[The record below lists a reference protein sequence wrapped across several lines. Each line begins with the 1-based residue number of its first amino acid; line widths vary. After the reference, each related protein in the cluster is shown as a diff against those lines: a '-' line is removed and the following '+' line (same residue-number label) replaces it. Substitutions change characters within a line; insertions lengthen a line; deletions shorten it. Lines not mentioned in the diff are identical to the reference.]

1 MSITN
6 FPIEGTVGTTL
17 RPKRFDLEVYQGDTF
32 TFNLVLKGNGG
43 TPLDLT
49 GWTALAQIK
58 KADGS
63 AGETPAL
70 DLTVG
75 TTDGKVTISLSG
87 TETGLLEPGSGPYKY
102 DVQLTDTA
110 GNKRTFIGGTI
121 VITED
126 ISE

>member
-6 FPIEGTVGTTL
+6 FPTEGTVGTTL

-32 TFNLVLKGNGG
+32 TFNLVLKGDGG

-49 GWTALAQIK
+49 GWEGIAQIK

-63 AGETPAL
+63 PGETPSLDLDIGDTNGTVVISLTGTESNAL
-70 DLTVG
+70 DP
-75 TTDGKVTISLSG
+75 D
-87 TETGLLEPGSGPYKY
+87 SGPYKY

-110 GNKRTFIGGTI
+110 GNKRTFIGGVIT
-121 VITED
+121 ITED

>member
-1 MSITN
+1 VSITN
-6 FPIEGTVGTTL
+6 FPVEGTVGTTL

-43 TPLDLT
+43 TPLDIS
-49 GWTALAQIK
+49 GWTGIAQIK

-63 AGETPAL
+63 AGETPSL
-70 DLTVG
+70 DLEIG
-75 TTDGKVTISLSG
+75 GTDGIIQISLTG
-87 TETGLLEPGSGPYKY
+87 TETSALEPESGPYKY